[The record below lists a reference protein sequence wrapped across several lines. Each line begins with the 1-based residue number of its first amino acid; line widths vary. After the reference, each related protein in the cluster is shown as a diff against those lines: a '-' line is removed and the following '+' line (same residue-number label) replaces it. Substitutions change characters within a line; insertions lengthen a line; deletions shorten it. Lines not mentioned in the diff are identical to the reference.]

1 MRCSHE
7 RPAASGAGSCLIKLN
22 LKLAASLGGR
32 GVRFPRG
39 WGRGISRARC
49 SAPWRCEAA
58 GVWRGSCGALCCGG
72 IPAPPRCRAE
82 RRKRQKGKKK
92 KKRQNRARP
101 RLPQGQAVLWPQ
113 PRSPVCQ
120 AAKAALSHRYVCL
133 QGFFQLHLCWN
144 SFSVNAEGKFSPG
157 ISRRGCVNLSR
168 AIPAIAGR
176 ELGM

>member
-32 GVRFPRG
+32 GVRFSRG

-92 KKRQNRARP
+92 KKGRTEPGLACLRVRPCSGCSHAPRCARLLKQ
-101 RLPQGQAVLWPQ
+101 RFLTGMSAY
-113 PRSPVCQ
+113 R
-120 AAKAALSHRYVCL
+120 
-133 QGFFQLHLCWN
+133 GFSNCT
-144 SFSVNAEGKFSPG
+144 STGTA
-157 ISRRGCVNLSR
+157 SR
-168 AIPAIAGR
+168 
-176 ELGM
+176 

>member
-1 MRCSHE
+1 MCASRGDGAGGSAE
-7 RPAASGAGSCLIKLN
+7 PAARLPGAAKPLGFGEGAAELCVVGGFLLR
-22 LKLAASLGGR
+22 LAAGQKGEKGR
-32 GVRFPRG
+32 
-39 WGRGISRARC
+39 
-49 SAPWRCEAA
+49 
-58 GVWRGSCGALCCGG
+58 
-72 IPAPPRCRAE
+72 
-82 RRKRQKGKKK
+82 KGKKK

-101 RLPQGQAVLWPQ
+101 RLPQGQAVLWLQ

-120 AAKAALSHRYVCL
+120 AANAALSHRYVCL

-176 ELGM
+176 ELGL